1 MTEPERYFFVHM
13 QKTAGT
19 SLDARLRKQFPPGT
33 MFPTEADKDHLDA
46 AIEVDYLQRR
56 FAESK
61 DELRLVA
68 GHFPLCTTEVLGV
81 PFTAFTVLREPVAR
95 TLSFLRHHELRR
107 SPDQDL
113 EEIYARPTQL
123 HGLIHNHMVKMLSM
137 TADEMTR
144 GVMTMVAFDDARLE
158 RAKERLEHTIDTF
171 GVQERF
177 DSFGDELARRYGWD
191 LGAAVTAN
199 TTSEVPVSDEFVARI
214 AKDNA
219 MDIELYDFAV
229 SLLDRRASG
238 ASGASDGA

>member
-1 MTEPERYFFVHM
+1 MIEPVRYFFVHM

-19 SLDARLRKQFPPGT
+19 SLDARLRKQFPAGT
-33 MFPTEADKDHLDA
+33 MFPTERDKEHLDA
-46 AIEVDYLQRR
+46 VLEVDYLQRR

-95 TLSFLRHHELRR
+95 TLSFLRHHQRR
-107 SPDQDL
+107 GPAPEQDL
-113 EEIYARPTQL
+113 EEIYARPAQL

-158 RAKERLEHTIDTF
+158 RAKERLEHCIDTF

-177 DSFGDELARRYGWD
+177 DAFCDDLAQRYGWD
-191 LGAAVTAN
+191 LGSAVTAN
-199 TTSEVPVSDEFVARI
+199 TTSEVPVSDEFVQRI

-229 SLLDRRASG
+229 SLLDRRASRPG
-238 ASGASDGA
+238 DGR